1 MAGRFERSAT
11 HSLRASCAHRVARL
25 CRAHV
30 FAGEECF
37 GGGSVS
43 ALARVREAVGLGAS
57 LPMVVAALLVGTWA
71 EGAIYDVVPDAGDT
85 ADGRRAV
92 PGHGGGEG
100 VS

>member
-1 MAGRFERSAT
+1 M
-11 HSLRASCAHRVARL
+11 VN
-25 CRAHV
+25 
-30 FAGEECF
+30 
-37 GGGSVS
+37 

-71 EGAIYDVVPDAGDT
+71 EGEVYDVVPDSGDI

-92 PGHGGGEG
+92 AGDGDGEA

>member
-1 MAGRFERSAT
+1 
-11 HSLRASCAHRVARL
+11 
-25 CRAHV
+25 
-30 FAGEECF
+30 
-37 GGGSVS
+37 
-43 ALARVREAVGLGAS
+43 
-57 LPMVVAALLVGTWA
+57 VAALLVGTWA